1 MSDILLVEDEPL
13 LQELAFEVLS
23 DEGHA
28 VTVAGDGLEAL
39 EHLGRRSFDLVVTDV
54 RMPRMDGIEL
64 LSRMRDMQPHPRVV
78 VLTADDAPET
88 MLRAIRHQA
97 LDYLVKPVSPSRL
110 AALVREI
117 LSRTADRPIE
127 VVSATPH
134 WVELL
139 VPCELQAADRI
150 QGYLER
156 LETDLAP
163 EVRESVGRIF
173 RELLLNAIEWG
184 GRLDPDR
191 TVRISFLRGSRMLLY
206 RIADPG
212 PGFSVEQIPHAAVSN
227 PTHDPLAHAHVR
239 EDKGLRPG
247 GLGLLMA
254 QSLADELLYNEA
266 RNEVVFV
273 KYRG

>member
-1 MSDILLVEDEPL
+1 MSEILVVEDDPV
-13 LQELAFEVLS
+13 LQELALAVLG

-28 VTVAGDGLEAL
+28 VTVARDGVEAL
-39 EHLGRRSFDLVVTDV
+39 ETLGQRAFDLVITDV
-54 RMPRMDGIEL
+54 RMPRMDGLEL
-64 LSRMRDMQPHPRVV
+64 LSRMRGMDPHPRVV
-78 VLTADDAPET
+78 VLTADDAPQT
-88 MLRAIRHQA
+88 MLSAIRDQA
-97 LDYLVKPVSPSRL
+97 LEFLVKPVSPARL
-110 AALVREI
+110 AALVKEI
-117 LSRTADRPIE
+117 LARDTVRPIE
-127 VVSATPH
+127 VVSARPH

-139 VPCELQAADRI
+139 VPCELSAADRI
-150 QGYLER
+150 QGFMAR

-163 EVRESVGRIF
+163 DVRESVGRIF

-191 TVRISFLRGSRMLLY
+191 KVRISFLRGSRMLLY

-212 PGFSVEQIPHAAVSN
+212 PGFSAEQIPHAAVSN
-227 PTHDPLAHAHVR
+227 PSEDPLAHAQVR

-254 QSLADELLYNEA
+254 QALADELLYNEA

-273 KYRG
+273 KYLE

>member
-1 MSDILLVEDEPL
+1 VSNILLVEDEPL
-13 LQELAFEVLS
+13 LQELALEVLS

-28 VTVAGDGLEAL
+28 VTVAGDGVEAL
-39 EHLGRRSFDLVVTDV
+39 EHLGRTAFDLVVTDV
-54 RMPRMDGIEL
+54 RMPRMDGLEL

-78 VLTADDAPET
+78 VLTADDAPQT
-88 MLRAIRHQA
+88 MLSAIRHQA
-97 LDYLVKPVSPSRL
+97 IDYLVKPVSPSRL

-117 LSRTADRPIE
+117 LSRAAERPIE

-163 EVRESVGRIF
+163 DVRDSVGRVF

-191 TVRISFLRGSRMLLY
+191 SVRISFLRGSRMLLY

-212 PGFSVEQIPHAAVSN
+212 PGFKVEQIPHAAVSN

-273 KYRG
+273 KYL